1 MSDSI
6 LERCL
11 SPGYRQSRQD
21 ELAGWRN
28 LLCRTPASGYVSTC
42 VAIRDADMGK
52 AAKAISVPTLVL
64 AGEADLATP
73 PELVSTLAERIPG
86 IDASHVPDP
95 DPEADSFRPP
105 SGIFLVAR
113 AGDAVLGCVSLKL
126 VEPGL
131 GEVKRLWVAPEA
143 RGHGL
148 ARRLMAEVEAFARSA
163 GMTRLRL
170 DTNSALTEALS
181 LYRKTGW
188 HPTTPFTKPFPA
200 TDWFAKRL

>member
-1 MSDSI
+1 LFRPYPDRTIPVRRHVPDTAPTIAPEDTASAI
-6 LERCL
+6 ARACL
-11 SPGYRQSRQD
+11 RAYFA
-21 ELAGWRN
+21 L
-28 LLCRTPASGYVSTC
+28 
-42 VAIRDADMGK
+42 
-52 AAKAISVPTLVL
+52 
-64 AGEADLATP
+64 
-73 PELVSTLAERIPG
+73 LAERIPG

-113 AGDAVLGCVSLKL
+113 AEGAVLCCVSLKL

-148 ARRLMAEVEAFARSA
+148 ARRLMAEVEAFARAA
-163 GMTRLRL
+163 GMTCLRL
-170 DTNSALTEALS
+170 DTNNALTEALS

-188 HPTTPFTKPFPA
+188 HPTTPFTKAFPA
-200 TDWFAKRL
+200 TDWFAKPL